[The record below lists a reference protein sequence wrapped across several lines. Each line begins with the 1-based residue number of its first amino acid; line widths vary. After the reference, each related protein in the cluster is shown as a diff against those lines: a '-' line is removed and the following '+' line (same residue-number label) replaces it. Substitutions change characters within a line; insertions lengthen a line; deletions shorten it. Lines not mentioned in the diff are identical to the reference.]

1 MDGPGPAAI
10 VVGVDESRSSLR
22 AAAYAAGLARRQH
35 ARLVVVYARGGP
47 GGLLATVDLGG
58 VGAVATLDAQDR
70 VEQDLRAAIGEAG
83 PDLEVSLV
91 VRAGDPYAV
100 LAEVAHEVRAGAV
113 VVGRPESLA
122 HRLTGSVA
130 RRLVRCGRWPV
141 TIVP

>member
-35 ARLVVVYARGGP
+35 ARLVVVYARAHP
-47 GGLLATVDLGG
+47 GGLLSTVDPGG
-58 VGAVATLDAQDR
+58 VGVVATLEAHDR
-70 VEQDLRAAIGEAG
+70 VEADLRAAIGEAG
-83 PDLEVSLV
+83 AGLTVELV
-91 VRAGDPYAV
+91 VRTGDPYGV
-100 LAEVAHEVRAGAV
+100 LAEVAHEYRAGAV
-113 VVGRPESLA
+113 VVGRPERLA
-122 HRLTGSVA
+122 HRLAGSVA